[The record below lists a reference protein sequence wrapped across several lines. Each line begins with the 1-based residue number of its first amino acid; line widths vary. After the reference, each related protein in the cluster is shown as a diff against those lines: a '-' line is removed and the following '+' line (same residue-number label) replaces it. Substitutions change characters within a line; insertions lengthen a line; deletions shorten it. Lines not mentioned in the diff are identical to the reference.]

1 MEEESIYAISYT
13 GEDYYMEAL
22 EIAFTSNSF
31 SSNNSYRAP
40 LTQAAYFDLIFSSFA
55 FSRWLP
61 SFPFFSIQVSH
72 VI

>member
-13 GEDYYMEAL
+13 GEDYCIEAL
-22 EIAFTSNSF
+22 EVAFTSNAF

-40 LTQAAYFDLIFSSFA
+40 LTQATYSDLIPSSFA

-61 SFPFFSIQVSH
+61 SFPFFSIQVRH